1 MSVPAIVQKFKL
13 MIEDAR
19 ESSRTTALSSPFFSR
34 GSKHMPAAVQA
45 GLDKV
50 KAGLSFDLL
59 DNDNFDIYNVQ
70 DVSGVTEGRP
80 ARFIPELTID
90 KADTQGSPM
99 VIMNWLLDVSSTL
112 IKKITQHA
120 AMIKFTQKVVEKKAD
135 QEEVE
140 LLKAKIEM
148 LEKEC
153 SEVRQRG
160 MKGNLILSSPD
171 SGPKPSLLFPQ
182 EVLDNV
188 TNSKRLEKPQEMCV
202 RAIKKK
208 TGIEV
213 PLEDIAACHSLNT
226 RGSNTTYI
234 VRITNRKP
242 GSAWDI
248 LSAGMLTGKHKITK
262 ANFTKDNLYINFQTT
277 KQKGELSKVVRD
289 ARKARKIVKYGM
301 DQNARI
307 TVKVTAVSEWVE
319 VTSEQQLSDLVAN
332 TPPAPASQNRPY
344 NLRR

>member
-1 MSVPAIVQKFKL
+1 MTVPTIVQKFKL

-19 ESSRTTALSSPFFSR
+19 ESSSSPFVSG
-34 GSKHMPAAVQA
+34 GSKHLPAAVQA

-59 DNDNFDIYNVQ
+59 DNDDFDIYNVQ
-70 DVSGVTEGRP
+70 DLSEVAEGRP
-80 ARFIPELTID
+80 AKFIHELTID
-90 KADTQGSPM
+90 RADSQGSPM
-99 VIMNWLLDVSSTL
+99 IVINWLLDVSSAL
-112 IKKITQHA
+112 IKKITQHS

-140 LLKAKIEM
+140 LLKAKVEI

-153 SEVRQRG
+153 NEVRQRG

-171 SGPKPSLLFPQ
+171 SGPKPSLLLPL
-182 EVLDNV
+182 EVLDRV

-202 RAIKKK
+202 RAIFKK
-208 TGIEV
+208 TGIQV
-213 PLEDIAACHSLNT
+213 PLEDISACHSLNT

-234 VRITNRKP
+234 MRITNRKP

-248 LSAGMLTGKHKITK
+248 LAAGMLTGKHKITK

-301 DQNARI
+301 DQNAKI

-319 VTSEQQLSDLVAN
+319 VTSEQQLLDLVAN
-332 TPPAPASQNRPY
+332 TPPAPAPPPRTGPTT
-344 NLRR
+344 